1 MSLVFVDTWFSVLY
15 NIIILSQERG
25 LAVESQWKYYLR
37 KLVENLEATNYIGP
51 NDIPNI
57 DLYMD
62 QVTKFLDE
70 HLEQSKRYD
79 DDKLLTKTM
88 INNYTKNQILPP
100 PEKKKYSREHMLN
113 LIFIYYFKNFLGL
126 KDIKS
131 ILDPINAKYYGDSEG
146 VDFFDIYCNMVGYEH
161 TVAKEVTKD
170 IIKKYNFSRAVFEE
184 EDEESKDILQDFTFI
199 CLLSFDVFVKKM
211 MIEQYISDRRKEE
224 EEQADKTGETTA
236 GDETDKQ

>member
-1 MSLVFVDTWFSVLY
+1 MDNSKKRLND
-15 NIIILSQERG
+15 ILRQ
-25 LAVESQWKYYLR
+25 LAEIDYVHPE
-37 KLVENLEATNYIGP
+37 
-51 NDIPNI
+51 DIPNI

-62 QVTKFLDE
+62 QVLTFLNQE
-70 HLEQSKRYD
+70 LGTVREVNE
-79 DDKLLTKTM
+79 DKAMTKTM

-131 ILDPINAKYYGDSEG
+131 ILDPINAKYYGDREG

-170 IIKKYNFSRAVFEE
+170 IIKKYNFSREVFEE

-224 EEQADKTGETTA
+224 EEQAEKSEDSEASHNKE
-236 GDETDKQ
+236 E

>member
-1 MSLVFVDTWFSVLY
+1 MDNSKKRLND
-15 NIIILSQERG
+15 ILRQ
-25 LAVESQWKYYLR
+25 LAEIDYVHPE
-37 KLVENLEATNYIGP
+37 
-51 NDIPNI
+51 DIPNI

-62 QVTKFLDE
+62 QVLTFLNQE
-70 HLEQSKRYD
+70 LGTVREVNE
-79 DDKLLTKTM
+79 DKAMTKTM

-146 VDFFDIYCNMVGYEH
+146 IDFFDIYCNMVGYEH

-224 EEQADKTGETTA
+224 EEQADKSEDSEPKTE
-236 GDETDKQ
+236 ESQK

>member
-1 MSLVFVDTWFSVLY
+1 MDNSKKRLND
-15 NIIILSQERG
+15 ILRQ
-25 LAVESQWKYYLR
+25 LAEIDYVHPE
-37 KLVENLEATNYIGP
+37 
-51 NDIPNI
+51 DIPNI

-62 QVTKFLDE
+62 QVLTFLNQE
-70 HLEQSKRYD
+70 LGTVREVNE
-79 DDKLLTKTM
+79 DKAMTKTM

-224 EEQADKTGETTA
+224 EEQADKSEDSEAKTE
-236 GDETDKQ
+236 E

>member
-1 MSLVFVDTWFSVLY
+1 MMRWEMDNSKKRLND
-15 NIIILSQERG
+15 ILRQ
-25 LAVESQWKYYLR
+25 LAEIDYVHPE
-37 KLVENLEATNYIGP
+37 
-51 NDIPNI
+51 DIPNI

-62 QVTKFLDE
+62 QVLTFLNQE
-70 HLEQSKRYD
+70 LGTVREVNE
-79 DDKLLTKTM
+79 DKAMTKTM

-224 EEQADKTGETTA
+224 EEQADKSEDSEAKTE
-236 GDETDKQ
+236 ESQK